1 MDMRNQVPEDCRWC
15 EESIQWCGKS
25 MAMLEVGRVTFDEF
39 AYNASLHLI
48 EVCCETCMRAYF
60 NSLPDC
66 IVVQFNNYLQSVMES
81 EGPSAFVWPFIMP
94 TTEEEMRLKL
104 PKMQPNIDQLCRI
117 VSQRASAALR
127 RKQQCE

>member
-1 MDMRNQVPEDCRWC
+1 MDTPIPGQPNC
-15 EESIQWCGKS
+15 QWCQESVQSCRKQMSLFEKGT
-25 MAMLEVGRVTFDEF
+25 VTFEGF
-39 AYNASLHLI
+39 AYNASLFLI

-60 NSLPDC
+60 DSLPDST
-66 IVVQFNNYLQSVMES
+66 VMQFNDYLQSVMES

-104 PKMQPNIDQLCRI
+104 PKMQPNINQLCRI
-117 VSQRASAALR
+117 ASEKASVALR